1 MARVTAAE
9 VLGIMDS
16 DCDVS
21 TTVIDTF
28 IIAAEEVVTQ
38 LYTNVTI
45 TTTLLK
51 EIERYLVAHMI
62 ASTLYRMA
70 KEEKVSD
77 AQIKYT
83 GEWKDGLSSTPYG
96 QLLLLLDT
104 TGTIGK
110 AGKKGAT
117 ITAVK
122 SFDN

>member
-21 TTVIDTF
+21 TTIIDTF
-28 IIAAEEVVTQ
+28 IIAAEEVVTN

-45 TTTLLK
+45 SVTLLK
-51 EIERYLVAHMI
+51 EIERYLVAHMLT
-62 ASTLYRMA
+62 STLYRMA

-77 AQIKYT
+77 AQIRYT
-83 GEWKDGLSSTPYG
+83 GEWKEGLNSTPYG
-96 QLLLLLDT
+96 QLLQILDT

-117 ITAVK
+117 INAVK
-122 SFDN
+122 SFDD